1 MPHGP
6 GPVPQVPTSQT
17 SIVQIGPQLRTTR
30 GIYVLPPG
38 PGHRRFLKSS
48 QGGLSISIRRMTGE
62 EQTTNYTFSL
72 LMMSWTIVS
81 VFGSAASSSKGLMSH
96 HLAGLNGSKYPVRRQ
111 SRVRQF
117 SHRYFPKAR
126 LSSRAKV
133 QYSVIP
139 STLKDTSRNSNKYQ
153 NQDGGT
159 LLWSLQI
166 ILCGCSLL
174 FFI

>member
-1 MPHGP
+1 MLQSVPHGP

-81 VFGSAASSSKGLMSH
+81 VFGSAASSSEGLMSH
-96 HLAGLNGSKYPVRRQ
+96 HLAGLNGSKYPVRRN

-117 SHRYFPKAR
+117 SHRYF
-126 LSSRAKV
+126 SSRAKV
-133 QYSVIP
+133 QYSVIL
-139 STLKDTSRNSNKYQ
+139 STLKDISSIDVKMEELYF
-153 NQDGGT
+153 GG
-159 LLWSLQI
+159 S
-166 ILCGCSLL
+166 SK
-174 FFI
+174 

>member
-81 VFGSAASSSKGLMSH
+81 VFGSAASSSEGLMSH
-96 HLAGLNGSKYPVRRQ
+96 QLAGLNGSKYPVRRN

-117 SHRYFPKAR
+117 SHRYF
-126 LSSRAKV
+126 SSRAKV

-139 STLKDTSRNSNKYQ
+139 RIPVGTGTSIDVKMEELYF
-153 NQDGGT
+153 GG
-159 LLWSLQI
+159 S
-166 ILCGCSLL
+166 SK
-174 FFI
+174 